1 MDKIYYC
8 IGAVEG
14 QLIYEVHY
22 VPFKIIS
29 KNELG
34 K

>member
-1 MDKIYYC
+1 MDIVYYC

-22 VPFKIIS
+22 IPFKILRNDRRR
-29 KNELG
+29 K
-34 K
+34 